1 MPDKPPNLSNP
12 KYVCRTLLNAS
23 EVLFTNK
30 SRSGCVHNLP
40 STGTCWVSGDLHD
53 NPEHLQTIIKLAS
66 LDSPANHLVLQELI
80 HSGDGSEAPDLSY
93 QTLVKV
99 AELVIAYPDQVHPI
113 LANHE
118 LSQALGRSITK
129 GTGDLVSQF
138 IQGVFGVFDNDTS
151 KVLKAI
157 NAFIFSMP
165 LAVRSETGLMCTHS
179 LPDEEKMDL
188 FDVDIIN
195 REITTSDIE
204 GIFGSV
210 SQVVWGRE
218 HTQKQVN
225 ELAACWEVKLFCV
238 GHAYVHNGIELLFSN
253 VLALNSDHANG
264 VVLPV
269 DLENIL
275 NAKQTKKLAVKLQR
289 PVTQRNV

>member
-1 MPDKPPNLSNP
+1 MPDTSQNLLNA

-30 SRSGCVHNLP
+30 SRSGCIHILP
-40 STGTCWVSGDLHD
+40 SKGTCWVSGDLHD

-66 LDSPANHLVLQELI
+66 LDSPSNHLVLQELI

-99 AELVIAYPDQVHPI
+99 AELVVAYPDQVHPI

-138 IQGVFGVFDNDTS
+138 IHGVFGLFDSDTG

-165 LAVRSETGLMCTHS
+165 LAVRSESGLMCTHS
-179 LPDEEKMDL
+179 LPDEDKMDL
-188 FDVDIIN
+188 FDEEIIN
-195 REITTSDIE
+195 REITTADIE

-210 SQVVWGRE
+210 SQVVWGRQ
-218 HTQKQVN
+218 HTQRQVN
-225 ELAACWEVKLFCV
+225 ELAGCWGVTLFCV
-238 GHAYVHNGIELLFSN
+238 GHAYVPKGIEIVFSN
-253 VLALNSDHANG
+253 MLALNSDHKDG
-264 VVLPV
+264 IVLPV

-275 NAKQTKKLAVKLQR
+275 SAKETKKLAVKLQ
-289 PVTQRNV
+289 QQAIQSDA